1 MTLYLQTLDQAWPAS
16 SKIAEYAEHLAYAP
30 AAGFNW
36 AISILAF
43 ASLLYFIFFYN
54 QIAQASAL
62 SLQSFFGS
70 RTKLQSICENQTS
83 LSAINLTSI
92 ICIPFIAILIYTKGW
107 TSMQLLPLFI
117 AMLAFLLIRVMLF
130 RFVKWYKG
138 GGAVFNTIRYYSKIT
153 LITATI
159 LSIPAFII
167 SMFFGQANSDFA
179 LHYFITAFC
188 LCFLLYCIMAFKYLL
203 EADFSI
209 FFCFLYLCALE
220 LLPAGLLI
228 GAIVSL

>member
-1 MTLYLQTLDQAWPAS
+1 MTIFLQTLDQAWPES
-16 SKIAEYAEHLAYAP
+16 SKIAAYTEHAATAS
-30 AAGFNW
+30 AAGFDW
-36 AISILAF
+36 AVSILAI

-70 RTKLQSICENQTS
+70 RTKLQGICENQTS
-83 LSAINLTSI
+83 LSAINLAGI
-92 ICIPFIAILIYTKGW
+92 ICIPFNVLLIYVKGW
-107 TSMQLLPLFI
+107 TSMNLLALS
-117 AMLAFLLIRVMLF
+117 AVMLAFLLTRALLL
-130 RFVKWYKG
+130 RLVKWYKG
-138 GGAVFNTIRYYSKIT
+138 GAAVFSTIRYYGKIT

-167 SMFFGQANSDFA
+167 SMIFGQANGDFA
-179 LHYFITAFC
+179 LHYYIIAFC
-188 LCFLLYCIMAFKYLL
+188 LCFLLYCIMACKYLL